1 MAGAEKLWVAGQ
13 ISADRSALAVENF
26 VSSVTGDK
34 VRQRSGPRSIHR
46 CEFLWP
52 KLTSALTGN
61 DPVVLLWHETLL
73 VDAVLKSAKL

>member
-34 VRQRSGPRSIHR
+34 VCQRPSPRSIHHR
-46 CEFLWP
+46 ELLWLE
-52 KLTSALTGN
+52 LTSALTGN

-73 VDAVLKSAKL
+73 VGAVLKSAKL